1 MSAEEALK
9 NVEDDNE
16 SLYKYPAKAGEQDDE
31 EEERVTKR
39 RQGNASAKKGVT
51 DIETADKVT
60 KKQEE
65 IEEAVFIDNL
75 PKDSVSLRNM
85 IKRVNVNIRELE
97 QQFFEEEDSDV
108 ENDLKD
114 ASEEISID
122 RHNDRLDQFKDRS
135 YI

>member
-1 MSAEEALK
+1 MS
-9 NVEDDNE
+9 
-16 SLYKYPAKAGEQDDE
+16 
-31 EEERVTKR
+31 
-39 RQGNASAKKGVT
+39 KKH
-51 DIETADKVT
+51 
-60 KKQEE
+60 EE

-114 ASEEISID
+114 GSEETSIE
-122 RHNDRLDQFKDRS
+122 RHNHRLDQFKDRS
-135 YI
+135 YIQ